1 MKHETAFK
9 YIGEQLDWTDADFAR
24 EFRDLQLM
32 IDHKYD
38 GYQGFQ
44 PGTRFHVNLLNW
56 LSQVATKDEK
66 KTIYQFVKDRL
77 VFVSQREMHHLVS
90 LMMPM
95 IERSAHHRVAREMQI
110 PLYRTYIDKEAVD
123 QVAQLLRRTL
133 YVGLSDGARID
144 VFRRY
149 NEGKVS
155 NEQVVAFSE
164 ITEAKWKD
172 LCDELKKSLVVA
184 GVDEATAQAHATF
197 EAICLVDDFSGSGS
211 SLLRNHPPKGWGGK
225 IAKFYNSNVSRLG
238 SFLSKDCVLHV
249 HHHLA
254 SAKAQVQME
263 QDLAV
268 FAQEHPLFQYGTS
281 FSYVLPQDI
290 VIGDYTDD
298 TALRTVIK
306 AYYDKDIEDDHT
318 GPDIWYGYKQCGL
331 PLVLEHN
338 TPNNSIALLWAE
350 SKPDATPRMKPLFAR
365 RKRHSSHG

>member
-9 YIGEQLDWTDADFAR
+9 FIGEQLNWTDADFAK
-24 EFRDLQLM
+24 EFRELQLM

-56 LSQVATKDEK
+56 LSQFSTMAEK
-66 KTIYQFVKDRL
+66 KTAYQFVKDRL
-77 VFVSQREMHHLVS
+77 AYVSQREMHHLVS
-90 LMMPM
+90 LMMPT
-95 IERSAHHRVAREMQI
+95 IERNAHHRVAKEMQI
-110 PLYRTYIDKEAVD
+110 PLYKTYIDQAAID
-123 QVAQLLRRTL
+123 RVAQLLRRTL

-164 ITEAKWKD
+164 ITTAKWED
-172 LCDELKKSLVVA
+172 LQKELRKSLNA
-184 GVDEATAQAHATF
+184 LGLSQEAVEASATF

-211 SLLRNHPPKGWGGK
+211 SLLRKDLEKGWGGK
-225 IAKFYNSNVSRLG
+225 IKKFCESSADRFG
-238 SFLSKDCVLHV
+238 KFLAKDCMLHV

-254 SAKAQVQME
+254 SAKARAQIV
-263 QDLAV
+263 QDLKD
-268 FAQEHPLFQYGTS
+268 FALEFTLFQYDTS
-281 FSYVLPQDI
+281 FSYVLPPEV
-290 VIGDYTDD
+290 VIDD
-298 TALRTVIK
+298 QCEDAGLTALIK
-306 AYYDKDIEDDHT
+306 AHYDADIEDEHT
-318 GPDIWYGYKQCGL
+318 KKDIWYGYKQCGL

-338 TPNNSIALLWAE
+338 TPNNSIALLWAD
-350 SKPDATPRMKPLFAR
+350 SKSEATPRMKPLFAR

>member
-9 YIGEQLDWTDADFAR
+9 FIGEQLEWTDADFAK
-24 EFRDLQLM
+24 EFRELQLM

-56 LSQVATKDEK
+56 LSQVETRAEK

-77 VFVSQREMHHLVS
+77 IFVSQREMYHLVS
-90 LMMPM
+90 LMISM
-95 IERSAHHRVAREMQI
+95 IERNAHHRVAKEMQI
-110 PLYRTYIDKEAVD
+110 PLYKTYIDQVAVD
-123 QVAQLLRRTL
+123 RVAQLLRRTL

-155 NEQVVAFSE
+155 NEQVLAFSE
-164 ITEAKWKD
+164 ITADKWED
-172 LCDELKKSLVVA
+172 LRDELKASLAEMGMGQADV
-184 GVDEATAQAHATF
+184 EASATF
-197 EAICLVDDFSGSGS
+197 EAIYLVDDFSGSGS
-211 SLLRNHPPKGWGGK
+211 SLLRYDAEKGWGGK
-225 IAKFYNSNVSRLG
+225 INKFYKSSAKRLG
-238 SFLSKDCVLHV
+238 EFLSEDCVIHI

-254 SAKAQVQME
+254 SDQARGQIEKDLKAFE
-263 QDLAV
+263 PD
-268 FAQEHPLFQYGTS
+268 HPLFRYSTS
-281 FSYVLPQDI
+281 FSYVLPSDI
-290 VIGDYTDD
+290 VIDD
-298 TALRTVIK
+298 QCADVALTALIK
-306 AYYDKDIEDDHT
+306 AYYDKGIEDKHT
-318 GPDIWYGYKQCGL
+318 KKDIWYGYKQCGL

-350 SKPDATPRMKPLFAR
+350 SKQDATRRMKPLFAR